1 MLLLLTF
8 LVALICWK
16 LFKFSFKLFLPLLL
30 AVFFIGLVFKLIF
43 FSVPIVLILLVFYL
57 WKRSNIYL
65 K

>member
-1 MLLLLTF
+1 MLLLLT
-8 LVALICWK
+8 LIVALICWK

-57 WKRSNIYL
+57 WKRSNI
-65 K
+65 